1 MVCFLM
7 KILTCHQWFSIHN
20 LWTHVRWKEE
30 LLSQII
36 FLPRDERFFCKCL
49 TLNISKINSFLDLT
63 RKKESWEPFD
73 ITVSYGSRNFGIYMF
88 PQLWNSFSEELI
100 QQNRIIYINVMEDL
114 FVKKKKWY
122 KIINIT
128 IVEST
133 ENVYHATK

>member
-1 MVCFLM
+1 
-7 KILTCHQWFSIHN
+7 
-20 LWTHVRWKEE
+20 
-30 LLSQII
+30 
-36 FLPRDERFFCKCL
+36 
-49 TLNISKINSFLDLT
+49 
-63 RKKESWEPFD
+63 
-73 ITVSYGSRNFGIYMF
+73 MF

-133 ENVYHATK
+133 ENVYHATKQNILLIYPTIKTDIKNGG